1 MGKRVTKL
9 SGLEWTKKRAFFK
22 TVMHNDEG
30 HFIGIPH
37 NMWNF
42 VTEEV
47 RAFHERL
54 VVQVIR

>member
-1 MGKRVTKL
+1 
-9 SGLEWTKKRAFFK
+9 
-22 TVMHNDEG
+22 MHNDEG

-54 VVQVIR
+54 GGPSNALMFGGSSILEAPHCAPLHS